1 MSLKKN
7 LDVVIF
13 EKLYEKV
20 IRGEWEAGQGISP
33 DEIAE
38 TYGVSRTPVVQ
49 ALKRMREL
57 GMLEVS
63 TTGHVYVPVFSEK
76 QITDLLE
83 VRMLIEKQVVA
94 DIRDKALAVDFETLQ
109 KYADE
114 CGRSNSALDVI
125 AARRADLLFH
135 RALVAAADNPY
146 LDQVF
151 DRIQAQFIVANYL
164 LTSHT
169 QEQQRVAAEDHFR
182 ILDALR
188 RADYDE
194 AAELIIQHILGAR
207 DKILARMAQK
217 RSA

>member
-20 IRGEWEAGQGISP
+20 IRGEWEAGQSISP

-63 TTGHVYVPVFSEK
+63 TTGHVYVPVFTEK
-76 QITDLLE
+76 QISDLIE
-83 VRMLIEKQVVA
+83 VRMLIEKQAVA
-94 DIRDKALAVDFETLQ
+94 DIRDKGLTADFEVLQ
-109 KYADE
+109 KLADE
-114 CGRSNSALDVI
+114 CGLSNAALDMV
-125 AARRADLLFH
+125 AARRADLRFH
-135 RALVAAADNPY
+135 RTLVSAADNPY
-146 LDQVF
+146 LEQVF
-151 DRIQAQFIVANYL
+151 DKIQSQFIVANYL
-164 LTSHT
+164 LASHT
-169 QEQQRVAAEDHFR
+169 QEQQRIAAEDHFR

-188 RADYDE
+188 QADYD
-194 AAELIIQHILGAR
+194 AATDLVARHILEAR